1 MRVAYLGP
9 EGTNTHEALLTTALG
24 GEELLPL
31 ASNHDVVVAVQD
43 GRADRALAP
52 LENSVEGG
60 VNATI
65 DALTFDAPGVVI
77 VGELVHH
84 VRHCLVA
91 APGTTE
97 LGLVV
102 SHGQALAQCSQAL
115 RRLAP
120 GARVEAVASTAG
132 AVQRAAREPGVGAIG
147 TRTAA
152 ERHGAHVLA
161 ADIQDRPDNAT
172 RFVFLAPAGTPALGR
187 ADKSSIVFHGHG
199 DASPGWLVACL
210 TELSDR
216 GVNLSRIESRPLRSK
231 LGHYLFHVDID
242 GAAGTEP
249 VDAALAALRPHC
261 EGVRVLGAY
270 QAAASVDPVAIV
282 PVSHGGDHTT

>member
-9 EGTNTHEALLTTALG
+9 EGTNSHEALLGTALG
-24 GEELLPL
+24 SEELLPL
-31 ASNHDVVVAVQD
+31 TSNHDVVVAVQD

-60 VNATI
+60 VNATL
-65 DALTFDAPGVVI
+65 DALTFDAPEVVI

-84 VRHCLVA
+84 VHHCLVA

-97 LGLVV
+97 LSVVV
-102 SHGQALAQCSQAL
+102 SHGQALAQCSRAL

-120 GARVEAVASTAG
+120 RARIEAVASTAG
-132 AVQRAAREPGVGAIG
+132 AVQRAVREPGVGAIG

-152 ERHGAHVLA
+152 KRYGATVLA
-161 ADIQDRPDNAT
+161 ADIEDQPDNAT
-172 RFVFLAPAGTPALGR
+172 RFVWLAPAGTPPLGR

-199 DASPGWLVACL
+199 DASPGWLVDCL
-210 TELSDR
+210 SELSTR
-216 GVNLSRIESRPLRSK
+216 GVNLTRIESRPLRSK

-242 GAAGTEP
+242 GAAGTERA
-249 VDAALAALRPHC
+249 DAALAALRPHC
-261 EGVRVLGAY
+261 EEVRVLGAY
-270 QAAASVDPVAIV
+270 QAAASVDPVAILRG
-282 PVSHGGDHTT
+282 SHGGDQTT